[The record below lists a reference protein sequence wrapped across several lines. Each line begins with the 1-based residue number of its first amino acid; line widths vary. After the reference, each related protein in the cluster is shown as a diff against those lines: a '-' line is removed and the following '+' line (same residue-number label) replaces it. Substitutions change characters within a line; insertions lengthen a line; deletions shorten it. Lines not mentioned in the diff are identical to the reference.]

1 MSEAVVLI
9 DSCKKLKSSGIL
21 AGTAGNLS
29 VRCKGDPS
37 CFLITP
43 SGVDYDALV
52 EQSIVKIH
60 METGRCEGK
69 LKPSIEKDLHRSIYL
84 NRPDVNAVV
93 HTHSTFCT
101 AMACVN
107 KSLPVFNVESV
118 SIGNVPLVRYECP
131 GSIELAEAVSDTL
144 KGHRCAL
151 MANHGMIS
159 TGSSIGE
166 ALYFAI
172 LLENCCKTYVMASTV
187 GEVVPLSSEQ
197 IQKAISMLKSYG
209 Q

>member
-1 MSEAVVLI
+1 MNEAVVLI
-9 DSCKKLKSSGIL
+9 YSCKRLKASGIL

-29 VRCKGDPS
+29 VRCKDDPS

-43 SGVDYDALV
+43 SGVDYDTLV

-84 NRPDVNAVV
+84 NRPDVSAVV

-107 KSLPVFNVESV
+107 RPLPVFNVESV
-118 SIGNVPLVRYECP
+118 SIGDVPLVRYECP

-144 KGHRCAL
+144 DGYRCAL

-159 TGSSIGE
+159 TGSSIEE
-166 ALYFAI
+166 ALDLVI
-172 LLENCCKTYVMASTV
+172 MLETCCRTYVLASNV

-197 IQKAISMLKSYG
+197 IQKAMSMLKSYG